1 MRTTPSTAQRMLEI
15 AASMHTHTIDRH
27 VKYDIILLLFELV
40 ELQKTPAAYLGVAPD
55 DRRRRISGS
64 GQRGASRKPSPG
76 RAVTGVVVLRYCCL
90 GYETGGPVGIYNV
103 TAEYSSEMERMMK
116 VQDVLLKAMAR
127 KITRWAA
134 AEILGVTDRTMRRWR
149 ERLEKDGYSVRMIW
163 RGFSVQGR
171 QFKLGLGV
179 LCVGGD
185 EPMATVSPS
194 RRTDWYNQR
203 RSGVNSPTN
212 ASEQN
217 TCGRNAA
224 EA

>member
-1 MRTTPSTAQRMLEI
+1 
-15 AASMHTHTIDRH
+15 MHTHTIDRH

-149 ERLEKDGYSVRMIW
+149 ERLEKDGYA
-163 RGFSVQGR
+163 
-171 QFKLGLGV
+171 GLADRRKGKPSAQRIP
-179 LCVGGD
+179 L
-185 EPMATVSPS
+185 ATVEKVLSLYKEMYYDLNIRHFHEKLRDEHTIHQS
-194 RRTDWYNQR
+194 
-203 RSGVNSPTN
+203 
-212 ASEQN
+212 AS
-217 TCGRNAA
+217 T
-224 EA
+224 EAN